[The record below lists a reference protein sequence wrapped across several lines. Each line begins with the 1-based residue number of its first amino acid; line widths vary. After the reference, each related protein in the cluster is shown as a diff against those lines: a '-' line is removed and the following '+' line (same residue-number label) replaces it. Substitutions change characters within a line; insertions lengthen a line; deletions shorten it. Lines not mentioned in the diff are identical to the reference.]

1 MGKMSRQWQRE
12 RMRRK
17 RASIKWERACWEVA
31 REYQREGNLKHMRK
45 ALQGLVKMGSVL
57 FVRCRKKF
65 VFSNRLLAG

>member
-1 MGKMSRQWQRE
+1 MAMGKMSRQWQRE

-45 ALQGLVKMGSVL
+45 ALQGLVKM
-57 FVRCRKKF
+57 RY
-65 VFSNRLLAG
+65 LADVCAALEARG